1 MTGMVVPKARL
12 ALVAGAVLIGACA
25 VNPVTG
31 KRELSLVSESQ
42 EIQMGQEG
50 AQSVVNTIGLY
61 ADSSLQAYIN
71 RLGQSMASASERPQ
85 LPWSFAVVNDA
96 TVNAFALPGGSIFV
110 TRGILAYFNSE
121 AELMSVLGHE
131 IGHVTAK
138 HSVNQISK
146 AQIAQLG
153 LGVGMVLTPNLDVVH
168 QVAGSGLQVLFLKFG
183 RDDEAQSDELGF
195 RYMVEAGYDPR
206 GATDMFEMLGRLS
219 GGGRLP
225 EWQSTHPDPE
235 NRAAKSAERAATMTV
250 DPATLRV
257 GRDDYLNHI
266 DGLIFGANPREG
278 YFDGDRFH
286 HPDLKFRMSF
296 PSGWKLHNLSQA
308 VIGLSASEDAVLQLR
323 IVQAASPRVAADS
336 FFAQPGVRQESLS
349 SLPINGLSAD
359 TRYFSVPTQQGTLN
373 GLVAHVAYDGNIY
386 QLLGYGTLS
395 AFSRERTALSD
406 AIGSFEPETDR
417 AVLNVTPARIDLV
430 RLPRSMAVS
439 EFHRR
444 YPSSISVEQVALIN
458 GVEVGD
464 TLASGVL
471 VKRVTGGP

>member
-1 MTGMVVPKARL
+1 MTGVVAPKVVW
-12 ALVAGAVLIGACA
+12 ALVAGAALIGACA

-42 EIQMGQEG
+42 EIQIGQEG

>member
-1 MTGMVVPKARL
+1 M
-12 ALVAGAVLIGACA
+12 ALVAGATLLGACA

-31 KRELSLVSESQ
+31 KRELSLISESQ
-42 EIQMGQEG
+42 EIQMGKEG

-61 ADSSLQAYIN
+61 PDSSLQAYVD
-71 RLGQSMASASERPQ
+71 RLGQSMALASERPQ

-110 TRGILAYFNSE
+110 TRGILTYFNSE

-138 HSVNQISK
+138 HSVSQISK

-195 RYMVEAGYDPR
+195 RYMVEAGYDPLE
-206 GATDMFEMLGRLS
+206 ATDMFEMLGRLS
-219 GGGRLP
+219 GDGRLP

-235 NRAAKSAERAATMTV
+235 NRAAKSAERAAAMTV
-250 DPATLRV
+250 DPSTLRV
-257 GRDDYLNHI
+257 GRDDYLRHI
-266 DGLIFGANPREG
+266 DGVVFGANPREG

-296 PSGWKLHNLSQA
+296 PAGWKLYNLSQA
-308 VIGLSASEDAVLQLR
+308 VIGLSSTEDAVLQLR
-323 IVQAASPRVAADS
+323 IVQAATPRVAADS
-336 FFAQPGVRQESLS
+336 FFAQAGVRQESLS

-359 TRYFSVPTQQGTLN
+359 TRYFTISTQRGVIN
-373 GLVAHVAYDGNIY
+373 GLVAHVAHDGNIY
-386 QLLGYGTLS
+386 QLLGYGGVA

-406 AIGSFEPETDR
+406 AIESFEPETD
-417 AVLNVTPARIDLV
+417 ATVLDVEPARIELV
-430 RLPRSMAVS
+430 RLPRRMTTT

-458 GVEVGD
+458 GVETVD
-464 TLASGVL
+464 TLASGLL

>member
-1 MTGMVVPKARL
+1 
-12 ALVAGAVLIGACA
+12 
-25 VNPVTG
+25 
-31 KRELSLVSESQ
+31 
-42 EIQMGQEG
+42 
-50 AQSVVNTIGLY
+50 
-61 ADSSLQAYIN
+61 
-71 RLGQSMASASERPQ
+71 
-85 LPWSFAVVNDA
+85 
-96 TVNAFALPGGSIFV
+96 
-110 TRGILAYFNSE
+110 
-121 AELMSVLGHE
+121 MSVLGHE